1 MRMKCFQSIGFI
13 ASLCASVAVCA
24 DSLPYWRDGEL
35 VAIVG
40 DAKSSD
46 LEHRVQ
52 ALLFPD
58 VDLAVERLLPANGRV
73 ASLHRA
79 APALVVRL
87 ELPSA
92 FLASGRIDDDLL
104 ERLSTQLQLG
114 LEPWP
119 ELRELHLVARAI
131 ETPDA
136 AFRALSAYL
145 PPFDRASL
153 RKDTDVEGLSAAP
166 LVRRERGMDRQQGA
180 AAPAL
185 TGKQIFVSQAHGFI
199 DYDNAGAWS
208 TQRGITHGIV
218 EDFVNAEAINQY
230 LLDYLRNAGAQLF
243 TLREFDR
250 NPGFVIVDNADG
262 NTFPG
267 NGNYLESGSPSAF
280 ANSGL
285 QAFRN
290 FQAPYAPTT
299 DPFRNGGSDRLIT
312 TAASETARVT
322 WTPVIP
328 AAGDYDVYVSY
339 TRDGSLRANDAHYI
353 VQHSGG
359 SSHFRVNQE
368 RHGWVW
374 VHLGRFHFEAGQ
386 DATRGAVV
394 LANDSSEPGQTV
406 SADAVRFG
414 GGMGDIRGEFHDTL
428 SGRPRWEEGAR
439 YYTQYQGASSSV
451 YSGGD
456 VSARSKFAAWEN
468 YQGIEDSLY
477 LSWHS
482 NAFDGSA
489 RGTNSYI
496 YSANPPDGSY
506 DPNQSVPGSASLAA
520 AIHGELIADIRA
532 AWDPAWQDRGLRSAY
547 FGEINPAYN
556 NEMPSVL
563 LEVAFH
569 DNATDAAALAHP
581 RFRQLLAR
589 AIYQGIVKYF
599 ASRDGITA
607 KLLPEPPQAPAVQV
621 TGATSALVSWE
632 APPAGGVFGD
642 AATCYRVY
650 RSSDGRGFDE
660 GSEVLTTSMTITDL
674 VPGALHYL
682 RVTACNDGGE
692 SLPTETLVV
701 RTSAT
706 PMRRVLLVEGFDR
719 LDRSQL
725 IVEDDADLGGLVD
738 RMFLERMNPKDD
750 LVWYGLALQGLPV
763 AIESAANEAVANGR
777 VPLDVASH
785 SAVLWELGEE
795 STADETFSS
804 AEQARVQAYLAAGGR
819 VLAAGAEIGWDLDL
833 LGSAGD
839 RAFYNGMLGADYV
852 NDDATSTNVVQGSPA
867 GIFAGLGGIHV
878 EDGSGARY
886 GVDYPDAI
894 ASMPGGLVAMHYS
907 GTAFHAAVQFD
918 TGTWRTLTFGF
929 PIAAISDTAQRAEVL
944 RHALI
949 YFGADGLEGLF
960 ADGFE

>member
-1 MRMKCFQSIGFI
+1 MRTERIQSAALI
-13 ASLCASVAVCA
+13 AGLFASMSVCA
-24 DSLPYWRDGEL
+24 DALPYWRDGEL
-35 VAIVG
+35 VAIN
-40 DAKSSD
+40 AQPSD
-46 LEHRVQ
+46 LQQRVQ
-52 ALLFPD
+52 SLLFPQD
-58 VDLAVERLLPANGRV
+58 ALAVERLLPADGRV

-87 ELPSA
+87 ELPHT
-92 FLASGRIDDDLL
+92 FLEGGRIDDALL

-119 ELRELHLVARAI
+119 ELRELHLVARAL
-131 ETPDA
+131 ETPDVPY
-136 AFRALSAYL
+136 RALSAYL
-145 PPFDRASL
+145 PAFDRASL
-153 RKDTDVEGLSAAP
+153 RKDADIAGISAAP
-166 LVRRERGMDRQQGA
+166 LVRRERRSDRPRGA
-180 AAPAL
+180 ATPAL

-199 DYDNAGAWS
+199 DYDNANAWT

-230 LLDYLRNAGAQLF
+230 LLYYLRNAGAQLF

-262 NTFPG
+262 SAFPA
-267 NGNYLESGSPSAF
+267 NGSYVESGASAAF
-280 ANSGL
+280 SNSGL

-290 FQAPYAPTT
+290 FQAPYASST

-328 AAGDYDVYVSY
+328 AAGDFDVYVSY
-339 TRDGSLRANDAHYI
+339 TRDGSQRANDAHYI

-359 SSHFRVNQE
+359 SGHFRVNQE

-386 DATRGAVV
+386 DPQRGAVV

-414 GGMGDIRGEFHDTL
+414 GGMGDIRGEFHNTL

-439 YYTQYQGASSSV
+439 YFTQYQGASASV
-451 YSGGD
+451 YGGGD

-506 DPNQSVPGSASLAA
+506 DPNQSVPGSATLAA
-520 AIHGELIADIRA
+520 AIHNELIADIRA

-599 ASRDGITA
+599 AQRDGVA
-607 KLLPEPPQAPAVQV
+607 VKLLPEPPQAPAVQV

-632 APPAGGVFGD
+632 APLSGGIYGD

-660 GSEVLTTSMTITDL
+660 GSEVLTTSMTLNDL
-674 VPGALHYL
+674 VPGELHYL
-682 RVTACNDGGE
+682 RVTACNEGGE
-692 SLPTETLVV
+692 SLPTEVLVV
-701 RTSAT
+701 RSSAA

-725 IVEDDADLGGLVD
+725 IVDNDADLGGLVD
-738 RMFLERMNPKDD
+738 RMFLERMNPRDD
-750 LVWYGLALQGLPV
+750 LVYYGQALV
-763 AIESAANEAVANGR
+763 ALSVPIESAANEAIENGR
-777 VPLDVASH
+777 IPLDVAAH

-795 STADETFSS
+795 STLDETFSS
-804 AEQARVQAYLAAGGR
+804 SEQARVQAYLAEGGR
-819 VLAAGAEIGWDLDL
+819 VLAAGAEIGWDLDW
-833 LGSAGD
+833 LGSSAD
-839 RAFYNGMLGADYV
+839 RAFYNNVLGADYV
-852 NDDATSTNVVQGSPA
+852 NDDGSATNILQGAPTGIFVGLA
-867 GIFAGLGGIHV
+867 GIAF
-878 EDGSGARY
+878 ENGSGARY

-894 ASMPGGLVAMHYS
+894 AAMPGALSAMQYS
-907 GTAFHAAVQFD
+907 GTGFHAAVQFG

-929 PIAAISDTAQRAEVL
+929 PVAAISDTAQRAEVL
-944 RHALI
+944 RRALI
-949 YFGADGLEGLF
+949 YFGADGLTNLF
-960 ADGFE
+960 SDSFE

>member
-1 MRMKCFQSIGFI
+1 MRAGCYRSIGLLAGLL
-13 ASLCASVAVCA
+13 ASSCVYA
-24 DSLPYWRDGEL
+24 DALPFWRDGEL
-35 VAIVG
+35 IAI
-40 DAKSSD
+40 ASAAPASD
-46 LEHRVQ
+46 LQQRVQ
-52 ALLFPD
+52 ALLFPED
-58 VDLAVERLLPANGRV
+58 ALAVDRLLPAGGRV

-87 ELPSA
+87 ELPRA
-92 FLASGRIDDDLL
+92 FLEGGRVDDALL

-131 ETPDA
+131 ETPQA
-136 AFRALSAYL
+136 RFRALSDYL
-145 PPFDRASL
+145 PTFDRASL
-153 RKDTDVEGLSAAP
+153 RKDADIEGVSAAP
-166 LVRRERGMDRQQGA
+166 LVRRERGLDRQQGA

-185 TGKQIFVSQAHGFI
+185 AGKQIFVSQAHGFI
-199 DYDNAGAWS
+199 DYDNSGAWS

-230 LLDYLRNAGAQLF
+230 LLHYLRNAGAQLF
-243 TLREFDR
+243 TLRELDR
-250 NPGFVIVDNADG
+250 NPDLVIVDNADG
-262 NTFPG
+262 SAFPS
-267 NGNYLESGSPSAF
+267 NGSYVESGTAVAF
-280 ANSGL
+280 SNSGL

-312 TAASETARVT
+312 TAANETARAT
-322 WTPVIP
+322 WTPTI
-328 AAGDYDVYVSY
+328 AASGDYDVYVAY
-339 TRDGSLRANDAHYI
+339 TRNGNLRANDAHYI
-353 VQHSGG
+353 VRHSGG

-368 RHGWVW
+368 LHGWVW
-374 VHLGRFHFEAGQ
+374 VHLGRFHFDAGQ
-386 DATRGAVV
+386 DPLRAAVV

-414 GGMGDIRGEFHDTL
+414 GGIGDIRGEFHSTL

-439 YYTQYQGASSSV
+439 YYTQYQGASSAV
-451 YSGGD
+451 YAGGD
-456 VSARSKFAAWEN
+456 VGARSKFAAWEN

-477 LSWHS
+477 VSWHS

-506 DPNQSVPGSASLAA
+506 DPNQSVPGSAALAT
-520 AIHGELIADIRA
+520 AIHNELVADIRA

-556 NEMPSVL
+556 DEMPSVL

-569 DNATDAAALAHP
+569 DNASDAAALAHP

-599 ASRDGITA
+599 AQRDGIA
-607 KLLPEPPQAPAVQV
+607 VKLLPEPPQAPAVQV

-660 GSEVLTTSMTITDL
+660 GSEVLTTSMTINGL
-674 VPGALHYL
+674 VPGALQYL

-701 RTSAT
+701 RSSAA
-706 PMRRVLLVEGFDR
+706 PMRRVLLVEAFDR

-725 IVEDDADLGGLVD
+725 IVDNDAELGGLVD
-738 RMFLERMNPKDD
+738 RMFLERMNPQDD

-777 VPLDVASH
+777 VALDVAAH

-795 STADETFSS
+795 STVDETFSS
-804 AEQARVQAYLAAGGR
+804 VEQARIKTYLAAGGR

-833 LGSAGD
+833 LGSAAD
-839 RAFYNGMLGADYV
+839 RAFYNDDLGVDYV
-852 NDDATSTNVVQGSPA
+852 NDDATATNLVQGSAA
-867 GIFAGLGGIHV
+867 GIFAGLGGIHF

-894 ASMPGGLVAMHYS
+894 TAMPGGLVAMHYS
-907 GTAFHAAVQFD
+907 GTGFDAAVQRD
-918 TGTWRTLTFGF
+918 TGVWLTLTFGF
-929 PIAAISDTAQRAEVL
+929 PIAAISDDAPRAEVL
-944 RHALI
+944 RRALI
-949 YFGADGLEGLF
+949 YFGADGLTTLF
-960 ADGFE
+960 SDSFE